1 MVRYFIL
8 IFLFLNNLAYSD
20 DELEITA
27 EQFTY
32 DKDNT
37 RIYAT
42 GGVKIVD
49 EKFKLNADKVFLNN
63 TSNVLSARDNVTI
76 FNSDGSILKA
86 EKIVAD
92 QELRNAIIEKNF
104 LYLPSKP
111 FKNKK
116 NYLRLAAERVER
128 RGESWEKL
136 QNGVFTACEICF
148 NEKTGR
154 YDAPL
159 VQLRAKKN
167 NT

>member
-1 MVRYFIL
+1 MVRYLIL

-20 DELEITA
+20 EELEITA

-63 TSNVLSARDNVTI
+63 SSNVLSARDNVTI

-86 EKIVAD
+86 HKIVAD
-92 QELRNAIIEKNF
+92 QELKNAIIEKNF

-111 FKNKK
+111 FNNKK

-128 RGESWEKL
+128 RDESWEQL

-148 NEKTGR
+148 NKKTGR

-159 VQLRAKKN
+159 VQLRAKK
-167 NT
+167 

>member
-1 MVRYFIL
+1 MVRYLILTFI
-8 IFLFLNNLAYSD
+8 FFCNLAHSD
-20 DELEITA
+20 EELEITA

-49 EKFKLNADKVFLNN
+49 EKFKLTADKVFLNN
-63 TSNVLSARDNVTI
+63 TSNVLSARDNITI

-86 EKIVAD
+86 DKIVAD

-111 FKNKK
+111 FNNKE
-116 NYLRLAAERVER
+116 NYLRLAAQRVER

-154 YDAPL
+154 YDDPL
-159 VQLRAKKN
+159 IQ
-167 NT
+167 